1 MLSII
6 IPVYKTESTL
16 DRCLTSVLR
25 QQVDLEVIL
34 VDDGSP
40 DKCPQ
45 MCDEWDRRDPRV
57 RTFHQPN
64 RGLSAA
70 RNTGIEQARG
80 EYLTFVDSDDYL
92 SSGTYKPLM
101 DILEMHPE
109 FDILEFGVVKF
120 ENSSERQEII
130 LADRVY
136 HNRLDY
142 WLRARAYDHSYAWNK
157 IFRRWIFDKVRF
169 PEGRVFEDIQTLP
182 KLVRLAQCVAT
193 VSSGCYHYT
202 LNEKGITRQAGAT
215 EVKQLLEAHL
225 PLLGEMLAEDTR
237 RLDVDYG
244 LSRYYLMVL
253 NIQITYMLLSGSK
266 PQIPHYAFRIPP
278 DLPRRTQLK
287 DFCIR
292 LMGLSAYVKMVR
304 ILPMLRSK
312 IS

>member
-120 ENSSERQEII
+120 ENSSERQDII

-157 IFRRWIFDKVRF
+157 IYRRWIFDKVRF

-266 PQIPHYAFRIPP
+266 PQII
-278 DLPRRTQLK
+278 
-287 DFCIR
+287 
-292 LMGLSAYVKMVR
+292 SAQAIVQVDRKSVV
-304 ILPMLRSK
+304 
-312 IS
+312 